1 MSELTDK
8 FLVLEAHIKSA
19 TAHFGASTHEEK
31 QRISHEVAVAL
42 AGRMRE
48 ILLFMERVKAPAPA
62 DPNFGAPA
70 GDPPL
75 TDPPSDPPSAPAP
88 PPAGII
94 RG

>member
-8 FLVLEAHIKSA
+8 FLALKAHIEAA

-31 QRISHEVAVAL
+31 QRISDEVAVAL
-42 AGRMRE
+42 ARRMRE
-48 ILLFMERVKAPAPA
+48 ILLFMERVETPAPA

-75 TDPPSDPPSAPAP
+75 TDPPSAPAP